1 MSMEAGT
8 PVVLV
13 MRFPVRS
20 GCRVLANA
28 RVGRTGTP
36 LAFAGDLIGQA
47 SADEVTDAHA
57 DGLEEGDL
65 GIALAKGS

>member
-1 MSMEAGT
+1 MSLEARP
-8 PVVLV
+8 PVVFV
-13 MRFPVRS
+13 MCSSPRGAEEGR
-20 GCRVLANA
+20 CNA

-47 SADEVTDAHA
+47 GTHEVTDAHA
-57 DGLEEGDL
+57 NGLEEGDL